1 MICYIFSAV
10 LLINWHVVVASCIK
24 KTVAMTILIVSK
36 KMPDTLSKD
45 ILNSINALAVTE
57 LLCTTAII
65 DWNLF
70 SSTTTGAGIPQ

>member
-1 MICYIFSAV
+1 MYACFDTKAINMQVVTMHENAAALTV
-10 LLINWHVVVASCIK
+10 L
-24 KTVAMTILIVSK
+24 TVSK
-36 KMPDTLSKD
+36 NLKMPDTLSKD